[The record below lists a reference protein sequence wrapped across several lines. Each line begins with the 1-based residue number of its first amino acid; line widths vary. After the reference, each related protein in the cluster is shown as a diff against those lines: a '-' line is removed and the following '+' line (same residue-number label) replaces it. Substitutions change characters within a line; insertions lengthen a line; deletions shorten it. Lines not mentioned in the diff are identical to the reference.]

1 MKKDK
6 QSTPKKEKKISK
18 QAIIIAWIVLIILI
32 ILAVVL
38 TYLKFFG
45 PNENLEEHSVNDA
58 NNQIDTQTELL
69 ESITTNF
76 NDSSLVEEYLNQD
89 INVWANVN
97 SNNNSIM
104 LNYETTDIM
113 QYELTY
119 SEPTLEISITKEG
132 EVVFSELF
140 KVLILANQER
150 LENSITNTEYI
161 DEFLKGNSTIDGY
174 TREVTG
180 EDIKYTMDITKK
192 INTEGNTTSETT
204 QNTTPETAQNTTP
217 ETNNIE
223 GSE

>member
-1 MKKDK
+1 
-6 QSTPKKEKKISK
+6 
-18 QAIIIAWIVLIILI
+18 
-32 ILAVVL
+32 
-38 TYLKFFG
+38 
-45 PNENLEEHSVNDA
+45 
-58 NNQIDTQTELL
+58 
-69 ESITTNF
+69 
-76 NDSSLVEEYLNQD
+76 
-89 INVWANVN
+89 
-97 SNNNSIM
+97 M

-204 QNTTPETAQNTTP
+204 QNTTPET
-217 ETNNIE
+217 NNIE

>member
-6 QSTPKKEKKISK
+6 QSTPKKEKKINK
-18 QAIIIAWIVLIILI
+18 QAVIVAWIVLIILI

-97 SNNNSIM
+97 SDNNSII

-119 SEPTLEISITKEG
+119 SEPILEISITKEG

-140 KVLILANQER
+140 KILILANQER

-204 QNTTPETAQNTTP
+204 QNTTPET
-217 ETNNIE
+217 NNIE

>member
-6 QSTPKKEKKISK
+6 QPKPKKEKKISK
-18 QAIIIAWIVLIILI
+18 QAVIVAWIVLIILI

-97 SNNNSIM
+97 SDNNSIM

-204 QNTTPETAQNTTP
+204 QNTTPET
-217 ETNNIE
+217 NNIE

>member
-6 QSTPKKEKKISK
+6 QPKPKKEKKVSK

-97 SNNNSIM
+97 SDNNSIM

-204 QNTTPETAQNTTP
+204 QNTTPET
-217 ETNNIE
+217 NNIE

>member
-97 SNNNSIM
+97 SDNNSII

-119 SEPTLEISITKEG
+119 SEPILEISITKEG

-204 QNTTPETAQNTTP
+204 QNTTPET
-217 ETNNIE
+217 NNIE

>member
-1 MKKDK
+1 MKKNK

-18 QAIIIAWIVLIILI
+18 QAIIVAWIVLILLI

-45 PNENLEEHSVNDA
+45 PNKNLEEHSVNDA
-58 NNQIDTQTELL
+58 NNQINTTTELL

-76 NDSSLVEEYLNQD
+76 NDSSLVEEYLNQN

-97 SNNNSIM
+97 SDNNSIM
-104 LNYETTDIM
+104 LNYETTDIV

-119 SEPTLEISITKEG
+119 NEPTLEITITKEG
-132 EVVFSELF
+132 ELNFSEMF
-140 KVLILANQER
+140 KILILANQER
-150 LENSITNTEYI
+150 LENPINNTDYI
-161 DEFLKGNSTIDGY
+161 DEFLKGNSTIEGY

-192 INTEGNTTSETT
+192 INTEENTTPETT
-204 QNTTPETAQNTTP
+204 QNTTTETTQSTTT

>member
-76 NDSSLVEEYLNQD
+76 NDSSLVKEYLNQD

-97 SNNNSIM
+97 SDNNSIM

-119 SEPTLEISITKEG
+119 SEPILEISITKEG

-192 INTEGNTTSETT
+192 INAEGNTTS
-204 QNTTPETAQNTTP
+204 ETAQNTTP

>member
-6 QSTPKKEKKISK
+6 QSTPKKEKKVSK

-58 NNQIDTQTELL
+58 NNQINTTTELL

-76 NDSSLVEEYLNQD
+76 NDSSLVEEYLNQN

-97 SNNNSIM
+97 SDNNSIM
-104 LNYETTDIM
+104 LNYETTDVV

-119 SEPTLEISITKEG
+119 NEPTLEITITKEG
-132 EVVFSELF
+132 ELNFSEMF
-140 KVLILANQER
+140 KILILANQER
-150 LENSITNTEYI
+150 LENSITNIDTEQI
-161 DEFLKGNSTIDGY
+161 DEFLKGNSTLEGY

-180 EDIKYTMDITKK
+180 EDIKYTMDVTKK
-192 INTEGNTTSETT
+192 INTSEIVI
-204 QNTTPETAQNTTP
+204 
-217 ETNNIE
+217 NN
-223 GSE
+223 

>member
-6 QSTPKKEKKISK
+6 QPKPKKEKKVSK

-45 PNENLEEHSVNDA
+45 PNKNLEEHSVNDA

-76 NDSSLVEEYLNQD
+76 NDSSLVEEYLNQN

-97 SNNNSIM
+97 SDNNSIM

-204 QNTTPETAQNTTP
+204 QNTTPET
-217 ETNNIE
+217 NNIE